1 MTVVAYYRFS
11 NVEQAEGTSIK
22 RQQQDCRDFAVRQ
35 GWVVDQE
42 ISDRGVSAF
51 SGANVA
57 QGAALGSWLSDAR
70 LGLHHGKTLLVERVD
85 RLSRQGFDE
94 TSDMIR
100 SLVASGVTVAIVDGG
115 EIYQAGQRLDTFQ
128 IIKLLLKA
136 ELAHEES
143 VKKSQRLKRRY
154 EIKRE
159 EARATGKALS
169 RMMPPWLTIGLDG
182 CPALV
187 EDRAK
192 VVQRIFELADAG
204 HGSLVIT
211 QYINREFA
219 PWQNQAGKNAAQ
231 WGRTRI
237 TRILAD
243 RQVTG
248 EYQPMSRTDGERV
261 PAGGP
266 WPDYYPRVI
275 DQDLFERVSAM
286 ATTRQSP
293 AGRKSRT
300 VANLFSSLLRC
311 RCGSPMMFE
320 LRRKAGAKYH
330 GGTQRLKHDEAR
342 IRCSKARFGGSCDNH
357 DTISYHGLESAMLDA
372 CLHLALDD
380 QSFAKSDDLGKIT
393 VALAEKRRAHEL
405 AEAGAVKLW
414 EAYRETGSRMAMSQ
428 ASEAEREAEALAVE
442 VAELEKAAASAAGKV
457 DAEAHLT
464 RVADMR
470 HLLYAEDLEI
480 RTQHRTKVAQGF
492 RAIVERMTCSGK
504 QVQVR
509 MVGGARLIKIER
521 GQIVSNFS
529 LRKDSDDLSEI
540 PDLLTRKFR
549 ERDRLQRT
557 GAVQP
562 IPRKRTYNGRERT

>member
-11 NVEQAEGTSIK
+11 SIEQAEGTSIK
-22 RQQQDCRDFAVRQ
+22 RQQQDCRDFAARQ
-35 GWVVDQE
+35 GWTVDEE

-57 QGAALGSWLSDAR
+57 QGAALGAWLSDAR

-94 TSDMIR
+94 TSDMVR
-100 SLVASGVTVAIVDGG
+100 ALVGSGVTVAIVDGG

-169 RMMPPWLTIGLDG
+169 RMMPPWLMVGGDG
-182 CPALV
+182 RPTLI

-192 VVQRIFELADAG
+192 VVRRIFELADAG

-211 QYINREFA
+211 QHINREFA
-219 PWQNQAGKNAAQ
+219 PWPNQSGKDAGQ

-248 EYQPMSRTDGERV
+248 EYQPMSRIDGEKV
-261 PAGGP
+261 PAGDP
-266 WPDYYPRVI
+266 WPDYYPRIVA
-275 DQDLFERVSAM
+275 QDLFDRVAAM
-286 ATTRQSP
+286 ASTRQSP
-293 AGRKSRT
+293 AGRKSQT

-311 RCGSPMMFE
+311 KCGAPMMFE
-320 LRRKAGAKYH
+320 IRRKAGSLYH
-330 GGTQRLKHDEAR
+330 DGTQRLKHDEAR
-342 IRCSKARFGGSCDNH
+342 IRCTKARLGGDCANV
-357 DTISYHGLESAMLDA
+357 DTISYFGLEKAMLDA

-380 QSFAKSDDLGKIT
+380 HSFAKTDDLGKIT

-405 AEAGAVKLW
+405 AEAGAIKLW
-414 EAYRETGSRMAMSQ
+414 EAYRETGSRMAMTQ
-428 ASEAEREAEALAVE
+428 ASDAEREAETLADE
-442 VAELEKAAASAAGKV
+442 VSELEKAATTAAGKV

-470 HLLYAEDLEI
+470 HLLYADDLDI
-480 RTQHRTKVAQGF
+480 RVQHRTKVAQGF
-492 RAIVERMTCSGK
+492 RAIVELMMCDGK
-504 QVQVR
+504 QIHVR
-509 MVGGARLIKIER
+509 MIGGARYIKIEK
-521 GQIVSNFS
+521 GKIVSNFS
-529 LRKDSDDLSEI
+529 LRKDSDDLTVIE
-540 PDLLTRKFR
+540 DQKERKMR
-549 ERDRLQRT
+549 ERDRLNRN
-557 GAVQP
+557 GSLQP
-562 IPRKRTYNGRERT
+562 IPRKKTYNGAERA

>member
-22 RQQQDCRDFAVRQ
+22 RQQQDCRDFAVRR
-35 GWVVDQE
+35 GWTVDEE
-42 ISDRGVSAF
+42 IADRGVSAF

-57 QGAALGSWLSDAR
+57 QGAALGAWLSDAR
-70 LGLHHGKTLLVERVD
+70 LGIHHGKTLLVERVD

-100 SLVASGVTVAIVDGG
+100 SLIASGVTVAIVDGG
-115 EIYQAGQRLDTFQ
+115 EIYHAGQRLDTFQ

-169 RMMPPWLTIGLDG
+169 RMMPPWLVIGADG
-182 CPALV
+182 RPTLI

-211 QYINREFA
+211 QHINREFA
-219 PWQNQAGKNAAQ
+219 SWPNQSGKDAGQ

-237 TRILAD
+237 TRIIAD

-248 EYQPMSRTDGERV
+248 EYQPMSRIDGERV
-261 PAGGP
+261 PAGDP
-266 WPDYYPRVI
+266 WPNYYPRVI
-275 DQDLFERVSAM
+275 DQDLFDRVAAM
-286 ATTRQSP
+286 ASTRQSP

-320 LRRKAGAKYH
+320 LRRKAGATYH

-357 DTISYHGLESAMLDA
+357 ETISYHGLESAMLDA

-414 EAYRETGSRMAMSQ
+414 EAYRETGSRMAMAQ
-428 ASEAEREAEALAVE
+428 ASDAEREAETLASE
-442 VAELEKAAASAAGKV
+442 VAELEKAATSAAGQV

-470 HLLYAEDLEI
+470 HLLYADDFEV

-492 RAIVERMTCSGK
+492 RAIVERMTCDAK
-504 QVQVR
+504 RVHVR
-509 MVGGARLIKIER
+509 MVGGYRSIMIER
-521 GQIVSNFS
+521 GKIVSNFD
-529 LRKDSDDLSEI
+529 LTKDTDDVAAIADPLARKY
-540 PDLLTRKFR
+540 R
-549 ERDRLQRT
+549 ERDRRQL
-557 GAVQP
+557 A
-562 IPRKRTYNGRERT
+562 